1 MLMRTLAI
9 AILSYIAFALATF
22 HPWRTP
28 SALAATVSAVCL
40 LGAAG
45 AVALV
50 LRDRRGLV
58 PCALFTG
65 LLLALGLFLMARR
78 VEFIA
83 VNHSMEGPAGQG
95 SPAAFIIGWLFEQ
108 ALTTVPALLFGF
120 GLWRVSGR
128 A

>member
-1 MLMRTLAI
+1 MRSLGI
-9 AILSYIAFALATF
+9 AISCYVAFALATF

-28 SALAATVSAVCL
+28 SALAAAVSAVCL
-40 LGAAG
+40 LGGVG

-58 PCALFTG
+58 PSALFAG
-65 LLLALGLFLMARR
+65 LLLALGFFLMYRR

-83 VNHSMEGPAGQG
+83 VNHSMEGPGGYG
-95 SPAAFIIGWLFEQ
+95 SPLAFLVGWAFEQ
-108 ALTTVPALLFGF
+108 ALTTASALLFGF
-120 GLWRVSGR
+120 GVFRFSRR